1 MGGLAR
7 QQAGARRDRS
17 HPVVPCQLPGI
28 PQSAT
33 RFAS

>member
-17 HPVVPCQLPGI
+17 HAIVPSQLPGI
-28 PQSAT
+28 PQSGI

>member
-7 QQAGARRDRS
+7 LQAGARRDRS
-17 HPVVPCQLPGI
+17 LPVVPCQRPGI
-28 PQSAT
+28 PQSGI